1 MNEDTIRDIYYVEHK
16 WNPHFFYLSPKSFCQ
31 DLEKNGSDLYLDL
44 FHAMYQEESDYICP
58 YTENDFSLRKELC
71 NNGTTII
78 YQLITPSPVLSPL
91 TRCVY
96 FCCQL
101 DKQQYFYYTSEN
113 TIFHHSRKSPFLRM
127 LPNSVSC
134 LFCKLSRKDKIDSLN
149 TGGGKNRKSRGVLTT
164 LWQNM
169 AKNFSVRCIL
179 LQRSGKFRHVRGDAI
194 FTT

>member
-91 TRCVY
+91 TRCAY

-101 DKQQYFYYTSEN
+101 DKQQYFYYTSEL
-113 TIFHHSRKSPFLRM
+113 THTGDYLHISFSIQMHLHLRKNWKKLKNFLR
-127 LPNSVSC
+127 
-134 LFCKLSRKDKIDSLN
+134 R
-149 TGGGKNRKSRGVLTT
+149 
-164 LWQNM
+164 
-169 AKNFSVRCIL
+169 
-179 LQRSGKFRHVRGDAI
+179 
-194 FTT
+194 

>member
-78 YQLITPSPVLSPL
+78 YQLITPSP
-91 TRCVY
+91 TR
-96 FCCQL
+96 
-101 DKQQYFYYTSEN
+101 
-113 TIFHHSRKSPFLRM
+113 
-127 LPNSVSC
+127 LPITANIP
-134 LFCKLSRKDKIDSLN
+134 KPIQIN
-149 TGGGKNRKSRGVLTT
+149 IMTP
-164 LWQNM
+164 
-169 AKNFSVRCIL
+169 CIL
-179 LQRSGKFRHVRGDAI
+179 LPSSHIICITVCCLFIYSGGGF
-194 FTT
+194 FSS

>member
-78 YQLITPSPVLSPL
+78 YQLITPSPG
-91 TRCVY
+91 Y
-96 FCCQL
+96 IQ
-101 DKQQYFYYTSEN
+101 
-113 TIFHHSRKSPFLRM
+113 
-127 LPNSVSC
+127 
-134 LFCKLSRKDKIDSLN
+134 
-149 TGGGKNRKSRGVLTT
+149 
-164 LWQNM
+164 
-169 AKNFSVRCIL
+169 IL
-179 LQRSGKFRHVRGDAI
+179 LTWACIAAGVIVKQYNLHCPRSKCLHKDFPW
-194 FTT
+194 

>member
-1 MNEDTIRDIYYVEHK
+1 MNEVNIRDIYYVEHK

-78 YQLITPSPVLSPL
+78 YQIITPSPVLSPL

-96 FCCQL
+96 LCCQL
-101 DKQQYFYYTSEN
+101 DKQQYFYYTSEL
-113 TIFHHSRKSPFLRM
+113 THTGDYLLCGWTKDEAHLIFHSDASTLEEELEEVKKLFKEVELYERCSDRLQGLCKRKSS
-127 LPNSVSC
+127 LP
-134 LFCKLSRKDKIDSLN
+134 SRR
-149 TGGGKNRKSRGVLTT
+149 KNASRRTYLGRRNALY
-164 LWQNM
+164 N
-169 AKNFSVRCIL
+169 
-179 LQRSGKFRHVRGDAI
+179 
-194 FTT
+194 

>member
-78 YQLITPSPVLSPL
+78 YQLITPCPLPSYPV
-91 TRCVY
+91 
-96 FCCQL
+96 
-101 DKQQYFYYTSEN
+101 
-113 TIFHHSRKSPFLRM
+113 
-127 LPNSVSC
+127 C
-134 LFCKLSRKDKIDSLN
+134 LFLLSIR
-149 TGGGKNRKSRGVLTT
+149 
-164 LWQNM
+164 
-169 AKNFSVRCIL
+169 
-179 LQRSGKFRHVRGDAI
+179 
-194 FTT
+194 

>member
-91 TRCVY
+91 TRCAY

-101 DKQQYFYYTSEN
+101 DKQQYFYYTSTLEEELEEVKKL
-113 TIFHHSRKSPFLRM
+113 FKEVELYERCSDRLQGLCKRKSS
-127 LPNSVSC
+127 LP
-134 LFCKLSRKDKIDSLN
+134 SRR
-149 TGGGKNRKSRGVLTT
+149 KNASRRTYLGRRNALY
-164 LWQNM
+164 N
-169 AKNFSVRCIL
+169 
-179 LQRSGKFRHVRGDAI
+179 
-194 FTT
+194 

>member
-58 YTENDFSLRKELC
+58 YTENDFSLRKKLC

-101 DKQQYFYYTSEN
+101 DKQQYFYYTSEL
-113 TIFHHSRKSPFLRM
+113 THTGDYRYADGQRMKHISFSIQMHLHLRKNWKKFKNFLR
-127 LPNSVSC
+127 
-134 LFCKLSRKDKIDSLN
+134 R
-149 TGGGKNRKSRGVLTT
+149 
-164 LWQNM
+164 
-169 AKNFSVRCIL
+169 
-179 LQRSGKFRHVRGDAI
+179 
-194 FTT
+194 

>member
-58 YTENDFSLRKELC
+58 YTENDFSLRKKLC

-101 DKQQYFYYTSEN
+101 DKQQYFYYTSELAH
-113 TIFHHSRKSPFLRM
+113 TGDYLLCGWTKDEAHLIFHSDASTLEEELEEVKKLFKEVELYERCSDRLQGLCKRKSS
-127 LPNSVSC
+127 LP
-134 LFCKLSRKDKIDSLN
+134 SRRKN
-149 TGGGKNRKSRGVLTT
+149 TSRRTYLGRWNALY
-164 LWQNM
+164 N
-169 AKNFSVRCIL
+169 
-179 LQRSGKFRHVRGDAI
+179 
-194 FTT
+194 